1 MRYRIEKGDDTR
13 KRLIDQA
20 DVKLYKQMYNLI
32 KEQVDYNLYWTFIWQ
47 LSDPF
52 LSYNG
57 QICGKVN
64 GISIKSD

>member
-52 LSYNG
+52 LSYNR
-57 QICGKVN
+57 QIWGKVN
-64 GISIKSD
+64 EVSN